1 MLARILIIIWSALDA
16 GTTYYVRTDG
26 GSIVQCDGRHDAA
39 YAGQG
44 RHRACAWR
52 HPFDALPPGGPP
64 RIAGGDTL
72 VIGGGSYEMGAHAP
86 AARALQ
92 KCRQDWPWD
101 CHAATIPSGPDAQR
115 PTRILGAGFDS
126 GCAAAPQ
133 LWGSEHASTILDLSG
148 SSNVEIACLELTD
161 RSGCIEFYKAAQNR
175 CERGRPPYGNWA
187 STGITATDSHDVR
200 LADLDIHGLAHDGIR
215 AGRLRDWML
224 ERVRLVGN
232 GWSGWNGD
240 TGDGKSS
247 NIGSM
252 VFRDVEIAWNG
263 CAEKYPGGRHFACW
277 GQNGGGYGD
286 GLGTGETGG
295 DWLFERVDVHHNTQD
310 GIDLLHA
317 NANAHIVFH
326 NVHAKAN
333 AGNQLKAS
341 GSVTVANS
349 TIIGTCST
357 LAANG
362 LDIADRCRANG
373 NSLSLHLPAHAHA
386 EVRHNRIEGEGDCLI
401 DLGCAAD
408 GCAGASVLL
417 SDNDFH
423 GQRRADSAVVA
434 RLPCT
439 VWVDPALRGARL
451 ESVNNKTVSTRTGV
465 CGEGIAQC
473 RP

>member
-1 MLARILIIIWSALDA
+1 MLARILIILWSALDA
-16 GTTYYVRTDG
+16 GTMYYVRTDG
-26 GSIVQCDGRHDAA
+26 GSVVQCDGRHDAA

-92 KCRQDWPWD
+92 KCRQDWPCD
-101 CHAATIPSGPDAQR
+101 CHAAAIPSGPDAQR

-175 CERGRPPYGNWA
+175 CERDRSPYGSWA

-215 AGRLRDWML
+215 AGRLRDWTL

-247 NIGSM
+247 NNGSM
-252 VFRDVEIAWNG
+252 VFLDVVIAWNG
-263 CAEKYPGGRHFACW
+263 CAEKYPGGRHFGCW

-317 NANAHIVFH
+317 NANARIAFF

-341 GSVTVANS
+341 GSITVADS
-349 TIIGTCST
+349 TIIGTCSA

-362 LDIADRCRANG
+362 LDIADRCRAKG

-439 VWVDPALRGARL
+439 VWVDPTLRGARL

-465 CGEGIAQC
+465 CGEGISPC